1 MHIVPKPDRI
11 AILPTPQGKNIEQK
25 SSHLLQCKRDLL
37 KSVIPKPKF
46 DMFDEFLHISSH
58 EF

>member
-1 MHIVPKPDRI
+1 MHIVPKPDHI
-11 AILPTPQGKNIEQK
+11 AILPTPQGKNIEK
-25 SSHLLQCKRDLL
+25 KHHNCCNVKETLS
-37 KSVIPKPKF
+37 IPKPKF